1 MIYINFYFKN
11 LSYNDN
17 TIEGDFSSLDLD
29 VRCKFV
35 YNRKS
40 EDVQIFDNNK
50 PIEEITPLPI
60 WWLKLKLKEN
70 GKLNESESKISY

>member
-1 MIYINFYFKN
+1 M
-11 LSYNDN
+11 
-17 TIEGDFSSLDLD
+17 DLD